1 MRMVIGLL
9 CVCSMLT
16 VCATVN
22 AQSADTT
29 GKPVFLSDA
38 AYQSPATSGGDKT
51 QDGASAE
58 DLAKKLSNPI
68 ASLISMPFQ
77 FNYDRG
83 FGPDGDGD
91 KTYLNVQPVIPFS
104 LNDDWNLIS
113 RTIVPIA
120 NQHEVLSPDSGS
132 QFGLGDITQSLFFSP
147 VKPTEKG
154 WIWGAGPVFLLPAAT
169 DDMLG
174 GEKWCAGPTAVVLKQ
189 EGPWTYGCLANH
201 IWSFAGDKN
210 RANVNQTF
218 LQPFLSYTT
227 KRAWTFNLN
236 TESTYNWDIS
246 EWSVPINFNI
256 SKLLKFGKQP
266 VQIGGGLRYW
276 ASSLPYGP
284 EGWGARATITFLFPK

>member
-1 MRMVIGLL
+1 MVIGLL
-9 CVCSMLT
+9 CVFSILN
-16 VCATVN
+16 VCATVK
-22 AQSADTT
+22 AQSPDMSD
-29 GKPVFLSDA
+29 KPVFISDA
-38 AYQSPATSGGDKT
+38 AYQSPAAGSGG
-51 QDGASAE
+51 QAQSGASAE
-58 DLAKKLSNPI
+58 DLAKKLANPI
-68 ASLISMPFQ
+68 ASLISVPFQ

-83 FGPDGDGD
+83 FGPDGDGY

-120 NQHEVLSPDSGS
+120 YQHDIFSPDSGS

-147 VKPTEKG
+147 VKPTDNG
-154 WIWGAGPVFLLPAAT
+154 WIWGAGPVFLFPAAT

-174 GEKWCAGPTAVVLKQ
+174 SEKWGAGPTGVVLKQ
-189 EGPWTYGCLANH
+189 EGHWTYGCLANH

-218 LQPFLSYTT
+218 LQPFLAYTT
-227 KRAWTFNLN
+227 KNAWTFNLN
-236 TESTYNWDIS
+236 MESTYNWDVS

-256 SKLLKFGKQP
+256 SKLLKLGKQP

-276 ASSLPYGP
+276 ASSSPYGP
-284 EGWGARATITFLFPK
+284 EGWGARFTITFLFPK